1 VRRLLLLL
9 AALAGVAVAGEGARR
24 LPADRDAPV
33 LYVALGDSTVAGVG
47 ATAASQTYV
56 GQLHR
61 RLRTVYPRASV
72 VNLGVAGAT
81 SADVLARQLPE
92 ASRLAP
98 QLVTLSIGP
107 NDITS
112 GVSVERYDR
121 NVEGILAALGRETAA
136 VVIVNLLPD
145 LAITPRFRKSEHEAE
160 VGALTVRFNRALRAV
175 ARRHAAEVVDLY
187 GPSRREVPADPG
199 LLAADGYHP
208 SDTGYARWAALM
220 WRGIERRLPDPR
232 PSAAPPPRRAAA
244 ASG

>member
-1 VRRLLLLL
+1 
-9 AALAGVAVAGEGARR
+9 
-24 LPADRDAPV
+24 V

-47 ATAASQTYV
+47 ASDASRTYV
-56 GQLHR
+56 GELHR
-61 RLRTVYPRASV
+61 RLRAVYPRART

-92 ASRLAP
+92 TARLAP

-107 NDITS
+107 NDLTS
-112 GVSVERYDR
+112 GMSVERYEENVDR
-121 NVEGILAALGRETAA
+121 VLAALGRETAA

-175 ARRHAAEVVDLY
+175 ARRHRAEVVDLY

-199 LLAADGYHP
+199 LLATDGYHP
-208 SDTGYARWAALM
+208 SDAGYARWAALM
-220 WRGIERRLPDPR
+220 WRGIERRIP
-232 PSAAPPPRRAAA
+232 AAPERSQ
-244 ASG
+244 SG